1 MRLHCDVGSE
11 HTTCSTWR
19 EPSPLVKGQS
29 LKHLRSHSKP
39 QHIVNC
45 GVPTEHA
52 KPFVSIE
59 IKWLNYGK
67 QRLFTTSLPS
77 PPTQLSHQCVS
88 FLERQVLKV
97 AAPVAGLSFIQKQNI
112 NNNKKEIIKE
122 FQPKIKAELP
132 TISETVLTHFYILY
146 YVFMRSRIV
155 SIDDQSKYRP
165 TLKNTE
171 AAGDA
176 L

>member
-1 MRLHCDVGSE
+1 MF
-11 HTTCSTWR
+11 
-19 EPSPLVKGQS
+19 
-29 LKHLRSHSKP
+29 LK
-39 QHIVNC
+39 
-45 GVPTEHA
+45 
-52 KPFVSIE
+52 
-59 IKWLNYGK
+59 
-67 QRLFTTSLPS
+67 
-77 PPTQLSHQCVS
+77 
-88 FLERQVLKV
+88 RQVLKV
-97 AAPVAGLSFIQKQNI
+97 AACDAGLSFIQKQNI

-132 TISETVLTHFYILY
+132 AISEMVLTHFYILY

-155 SIDDQSKYRP
+155 SIDDQSKYRL